1 MTRKL
6 ESFSREQWTAGS
18 AMVGVLL
25 VVAAALLVYFT
36 RRIELGAI
44 VALPVAFLLISN
56 FRLATAVT
64 VWVVLIWLLRLP
76 VVFFDLLQFS
86 YVVYASIALTV
97 AAYVLRLA
105 IGGQSRLPIIA
116 NKWIW
121 LLIATVTISGV
132 HGAAN
137 LDSIPAWL
145 LAGSDTDLGLA
156 RTYYRTVVF
165 PAVLLPVLAIL
176 IGATLC
182 DRQELQAISTP
193 IWTLVC
199 VIAVLIIGQVLTS
212 GDALSILATQ
222 RSEHLISLGFHSNE
236 FGAFL
241 AIAYGIG
248 LGMWEGAERG
258 RRRTALGVLLV
269 VTAVA
274 LLLTFSRGAYLAFAV
289 TNAVVFMRA
298 APKKRAAFLA
308 LTAMLWLAAPAVF
321 VDRIGYGLTSKDVNE
336 ISAGRVEN
344 LWLPLLPDIAN
355 HLWFG
360 QGLQSIMWTD
370 AQRFQEIFPANLAHN
385 AFLDLL
391 LDFGIVGALPVVG
404 WYAYMWRG
412 LRRGARNDP
421 DPKFRAFFAGG
432 NLALLAFLLSSLTN
446 NRLTPAATSCLLWVC
461 AGVLLGRAQQ
471 SNEFRNQ
478 PASDLK
484 IEKAWRPLVS
494 APATPARTVMLDGV

>member
-1 MTRKL
+1 MTRQL
-6 ESFSREQWTAGS
+6 GNFSRDQWEAGS
-18 AMVGVLL
+18 AIVGVLL
-25 VVAAALLVYFT
+25 VVAAAVLVFFT

-44 VALPVAFLLISN
+44 VAMPVAFLLISN

-64 VWVVLIWLLRLP
+64 IWVTLIWLMRLP

-86 YVVYASIALTV
+86 YVVYASVALTA
-97 AAYVLRLA
+97 AAYVLRLGSA
-105 IGGQSRLPIIA
+105 GRGRLPLIV
-116 NKWIW
+116 NRWIW
-121 LLIATVTISGV
+121 LLIAAVIFSGV
-132 HGAAN
+132 HGASN
-137 LDSIPAWL
+137 LESIPSWL
-145 LAGSDTDLGLA
+145 LAGTDTDLGLP

-182 DRQELQAISTP
+182 DREELKAVSTP

-199 VIAVLIIGQVLTS
+199 VIAVLIIGQVITS
-212 GDALSILATQ
+212 GEALSILATQ

-241 AIAYGIG
+241 AIAYGLG
-248 LGMWEGAERG
+248 LGVWHGAERG
-258 RRRTALGVLLV
+258 RRRTAAGVLLV

-289 TNAVVFMRA
+289 TNVVVFMCA
-298 APKKRAAFLA
+298 APRKRAAFLA
-308 LTAMLWLAAPAVF
+308 LTAMLWLAAPSVF

-355 HLWFG
+355 NLWLG

-391 LDFGIVGALPVVG
+391 LDFGIAGALPVLG
-404 WYAYMWRG
+404 WYVYLWRG
-412 LRRGARNDP
+412 FRRGARNDP

-446 NRLTPAATSCLLWVC
+446 NRLTPGATSCLLWLC

-471 SNEFRNQ
+471 SNEFQNQ
-478 PASDLK
+478 RTSDLK
-484 IEKAWRPLVS
+484 AENVWRPLVGV
-494 APATPARTVMLDGV
+494 PTTPTRTVVVDGV